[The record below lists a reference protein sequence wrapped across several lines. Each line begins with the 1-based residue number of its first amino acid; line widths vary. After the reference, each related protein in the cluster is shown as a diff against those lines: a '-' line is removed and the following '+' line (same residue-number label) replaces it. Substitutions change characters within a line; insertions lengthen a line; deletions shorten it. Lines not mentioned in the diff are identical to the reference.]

1 VEENGW
7 SNRPFRYPT
16 VHRCRRHGPAGYK
29 DFGDYRP
36 WLEDE
41 FSFRCV
47 YCLKRQQ
54 WAPTD
59 IWSVDHL
66 VPQSEDPAR
75 ECDYANLVLACQW
88 CNNKKLANSVPD
100 PVAVPYG
107 NCLLVN
113 YATGRVET
121 VNDDGII
128 LERVLKLN
136 HPKQVRMRQNFISW
150 LAILA
155 RSAPD
160 EWKRLMGFPK
170 ELPNLRQKI
179 PPAGNSRLEGL
190 DECFY
195 EQQKNDRLPEVY
207 E

>member
-1 VEENGW
+1 MGRVAP
-7 SNRPFRYPT
+7 SARSFLYPT
-16 VHRCRRHGPAGYK
+16 VTRCRRHGPAGYGK
-29 DFGDYRP
+29 YRDYRP

-66 VPQSEDPAR
+66 VPQSEDPAL
-75 ECDYANLVLACQW
+75 ECEYGNLVLTCQW

-100 PVAVPYG
+100 PVTVAYG
-107 NCLLVN
+107 ACLRVD

-121 VNDDGII
+121 LSDDGVI

-136 HPKQVRMRQNFISW
+136 HPN
-150 LAILA
+150 
-155 RSAPD
+155 
-160 EWKRLMGFPK
+160 
-170 ELPNLRQKI
+170 
-179 PPAGNSRLEGL
+179 
-190 DECFY
+190 
-195 EQQKNDRLPEVY
+195 
-207 E
+207 

>member
-1 VEENGW
+1 MGRVAP
-7 SNRPFRYPT
+7 SVRSFRYPT
-16 VHRCRRHGPAGYK
+16 VTRGRRHGPAGYK
-29 DFGDYRP
+29 DYGDYRP

-66 VPQSEDPAR
+66 VPQSENPALQ
-75 ECDYANLVLACQW
+75 CSYSNLVLTCQW
-88 CNNKKLANSVPD
+88 CNNKKLASLVPD
-100 PVAVPYG
+100 PVTVAYG
-107 NCLLVN
+107 DCLRVD

-121 VNDDGII
+121 LNDDGVI

-136 HPKQVRMRQNFISW
+136 HPNQLSMRRSMIFM
-150 LAILA
+150 LGVMA
-155 RSAPD
+155 RCAPD
-160 EWKRLMGFPK
+160 EWKRLMGFPS
-170 ELPNLRQKI
+170 ELPNLRRKN
-179 PPAGNSRLEGL
+179 PPGGNSRPEGL
-190 DECFY
+190 DECCY
-195 EQQKNDRLPEVY
+195 DRRGLLPDVY